1 MTSKQKLKLPS
12 EALAKHHR
20 VHQKVRLGVQRHEP
34 PTVQDP
40 TVVRGVHG
48 KGKTVDLD
56 GEDVGALVEKRKW
69 YSALLT
75 VGAARRSYKYEGRNS
90 HPGRYVQIEALAVV
104 KNQEMKTQTTSP
116 HSTLEP

>member
-1 MTSKQKLKLPS
+1 M
-12 EALAKHHR
+12 
-20 VHQKVRLGVQRHEP
+20 
-34 PTVQDP
+34 QDP

-56 GEDVGALVEKRKW
+56 GEDVGALVGKRKW

-75 VGAARRSYKYEGRNS
+75 VGAARRSYKYERRNS
-90 HPGRYVQIEALAVV
+90 HPGCYVQIEALAVV